1 MKSEMN
7 KSNHFLFK
15 NIFAPLLFL
24 ICLEGCTREVL
35 PYDERAN
42 ARSDLQAA
50 LTQAKSKNKL
60 ILIVFGANWCP
71 DCRALANQMAK
82 GKLAERVAERF
93 IVVKID
99 VGNWDK
105 NLDVVY
111 EYGNPIK
118 KGIPAIAVLASD
130 GKLLQSTKAGE
141 LASARSMGENS
152 ILLVFDKISESSL

>member
-1 MKSEMN
+1 
-7 KSNHFLFK
+7 
-15 NIFAPLLFL
+15 
-24 ICLEGCTREVL
+24 
-35 PYDERAN
+35 
-42 ARSDLQAA
+42 
-50 LTQAKSKNKL
+50 
-60 ILIVFGANWCP
+60 
-71 DCRALANQMAK
+71 MAK